1 MGELGKAIENF
12 ENFVLRSKEGEVYRV
27 LISVIEK
34 NLLESVLQRTEGNQ
48 LKAARILGMNRNTL
62 HAKIKKLKIII
73 QDFKSIRNA
82 GYRKVRR

>member
-12 ENFVLRSKEGEVYRV
+12 EYFVLRSKEGEVYRV

-62 HAKIKKLKIII
+62 HAKIQKLKIRVR
-73 QDFKSIRNA
+73 DFKSIRSPR
-82 GYRKVRR
+82 YRKVNR